1 MQPFLKS
8 RILAGAASI
17 AFLATPPLMISTAVA
32 GAAAPADRIAPVA
45 GPTSFADI
53 IARVAPA
60 VVSIDVTR
68 PAGPRANVAD
78 LFPGLPFGFRFG
90 PPDDEAS
97 PRLPDARVSGS
108 GFFISPDGYVVTNN
122 HVVEN
127 ATKVTVRLNDGRELD
142 ARIVGRDPLTDLAVL
157 KVSAS
162 GLAYVSF
169 ETSARPRVGDWV
181 IAMGNPFGLGGTA
194 TTGIVSAYG
203 RDIGEAY
210 VDYLQIDAPINRG
223 NSGGPAF
230 DVYGRVIGVNTA
242 IYSPSGG
249 SVGIGF
255 AIPADVAERVTR
267 QLIASG
273 SVTRGYI
280 GATIQ
285 TMTPDIAESLGDRG
299 RRGALVAEVTPG
311 GPADRAGLRAG
322 DAILA
327 LNGEPLASSADL
339 TRRVGQAR
347 PGERLRLE
355 VLRDGRAL
363 ALELVAAQRPADI
376 ASGTDIPG
384 AQAGAVLGL
393 DLAPLDAA
401 GRQRL
406 GKDAPAGVLIDRV
419 APASDAA
426 AKGLRRGDVITRVNG
441 RETRTPADVR
451 AAVEDARH
459 ADRRAV
465 LLRVWRSG
473 QSQFVPLSLDK
484 DGAR

>member
-1 MQPFLKS
+1 MQRAFKTK
-8 RILAGAASI
+8 ILAGSASAI
-17 AFLATPPLMISTAVA
+17 LLATTTLAIPRPAG
-32 GAAAPADRIAPVA
+32 GAAAPAARIAPAA

-60 VVSIDVTR
+60 VVSIDVAR
-68 PAGPRANVAD
+68 PAGPRANFAQ
-78 LFPGLPFGFRFG
+78 LLPGPPFGFRFG
-90 PPDDEAS
+90 PPDEDAP

-157 KVSAS
+157 KVNAS

-169 ETSARPRVGDWV
+169 ETAARPRVGDWV

-255 AIPADVAERVTR
+255 AIPAD
-267 QLIASG
+267 I
-273 SVTRGYI
+273 
-280 GATIQ
+280 
-285 TMTPDIAESLGDRG
+285 
-299 RRGALVAEVTPG
+299 
-311 GPADRAGLRAG
+311 ADR
-322 DAILA
+322 
-327 LNGEPLASSADL
+327 
-339 TRRVGQAR
+339 
-347 PGERLRLE
+347 
-355 VLRDGRAL
+355 
-363 ALELVAAQRPADI
+363 
-376 ASGTDIPG
+376 
-384 AQAGAVLGL
+384 
-393 DLAPLDAA
+393 
-401 GRQRL
+401 
-406 GKDAPAGVLIDRV
+406 
-419 APASDAA
+419 
-426 AKGLRRGDVITRVNG
+426 
-441 RETRTPADVR
+441 
-451 AAVEDARH
+451 
-459 ADRRAV
+459 
-465 LLRVWRSG
+465 
-473 QSQFVPLSLDK
+473 
-484 DGAR
+484 

>member
-1 MQPFLKS
+1 MQRAFKTK
-8 RILAGAASI
+8 ILAGAASAI
-17 AFLATPPLMISTAVA
+17 LLATTTLAIPSPAA
-32 GAAAPADRIAPVA
+32 GLAAPADRIAPAA
-45 GPTSFADI
+45 GPASFADI

-68 PAGPRANVAD
+68 PAGPRANFAE
-78 LFPGLPFGFRFG
+78 LLPGLPFGFRFG
-90 PPDDEAS
+90 PPDEDAS

-108 GFFISPDGYVVTNN
+108 GFLISPDGYVVTNN

-127 ATKVTVRLNDGRELD
+127 ATKVNVRLNDGRELD

-157 KVSAS
+157 KVNVS

-169 ETSARPRVGDWV
+169 ETAARPRVGDWV

-203 RDIGEAY
+203 REIGEAY

-255 AIPADVAERVTR
+255 AIPADIADRVSK

-285 TMTPDIAESLGDRG
+285 TITPDIAESLGVRG
-299 RRGALVAEVTPG
+299 RKGALVAEVTPG
-311 GPADRAGLRAG
+311 GPADRAGVRAG

-327 LNGEPLASSADL
+327 LNGEPLGSSADL

-347 PGERLRLE
+347 PGERLRLN
-355 VLRDGRAL
+355 VLRDGRTL
-363 ALELVAAQRPADI
+363 NLDIVARERPSDPASAAESPAGEAD
-376 ASGTDIPG
+376 
-384 AQAGAVLGL
+384 AVLGL

-401 GRQRL
+401 TRQRL
-406 GKDAPAGVLIDRV
+406 GKDAPTGVLIGRV

-441 RETRTPADVR
+441 REIRTPADVR
-451 AAVEDARH
+451 AAVTEARGQ
-459 ADRRAV
+459 DRGAV
-465 LLRVWRSG
+465 LLRVWRAG
-473 QSQFVPLSLDK
+473 QGRFVPLTLDAK
-484 DGAR
+484 HGQ